1 MKRPLAFV
9 GFSMAITLLLLNIID
24 YIYAKYV
31 LVLAVVLF
39 TVSLLITKLRQARVV
54 PLVCGATL
62 LACLIFILGYA
73 NVNNQQMLDGCQA
86 RTVFTIV
93 DDVEVKDDT
102 YLYTVKTKYIDVKN
116 APQNIKLKLYCD
128 RKINADYY
136 ENVVGIIKYKK
147 SYSNAFSSY
156 GAYADSRYV
165 SASLESYAIALNNNE
180 KPLNYYVLKAR
191 QYIKNSITL
200 YLKNDT
206 GALCYALLT
215 GNKTLLSDKAYSNFK
230 TCGATHIMAVS
241 GLHTA
246 VICMGFYLLLKN
258 IGVKRNIRTLLSL
271 LVLLFY
277 VALTDFSVSVI
288 RSSIM
293 IFILLFARVVNRK
306 ADALN
311 SLGLATA
318 LICINP
324 FAVSDTSAVLSV
336 LSVLG
341 MLAIKPKID
350 SYLKPV
356 NANKFLLYAYDS
368 FTLTLSIMI
377 TTFPAVWVFFSN
389 ISFVSYLAN
398 IILIP
403 LAQLTMIGSLFI
415 SLLGFSKFI
424 CIITAVITYIPAKL
438 MLTFADLLAS
448 NLGFL
453 TLDVSNE
460 FYLLSYCLIIVLL
473 GLSLVFNRK
482 IKVKALVA
490 VTMSVFILTASLSA
504 FQNIG
509 KTYVNVSSAN
519 AVVIYNPS
527 GAVVIGADN
536 ASDYYDVRK
545 CLQIAKSDTVI
556 FVDCD
561 YDNDKLSNLAMNNK
575 IFYNNCDFN
584 IDLCEGITVQYQ
596 SGVVYAKVNN
606 SNVVI
611 NKKYVIVDDY
621 FSCLRKSKYIND
633 NDVDTVIGIRK

>member
-54 PLVCGATL
+54 PLVCGAAL

-136 ENVVGIIKYKK
+136 ENVVGVIKYKK

-341 MLAIKPKID
+341 MLA
-350 SYLKPV
+350 
-356 NANKFLLYAYDS
+356 N
-368 FTLTLSIMI
+368 
-377 TTFPAVWVFFSN
+377 
-389 ISFVSYLAN
+389 
-398 IILIP
+398 
-403 LAQLTMIGSLFI
+403 
-415 SLLGFSKFI
+415 SKKRYRYI
-424 CIITAVITYIPAKL
+424 C
-438 MLTFADLLAS
+438 
-448 NLGFL
+448 
-453 TLDVSNE
+453 
-460 FYLLSYCLIIVLL
+460 
-473 GLSLVFNRK
+473 
-482 IKVKALVA
+482 
-490 VTMSVFILTASLSA
+490 
-504 FQNIG
+504 
-509 KTYVNVSSAN
+509 
-519 AVVIYNPS
+519 
-527 GAVVIGADN
+527 
-536 ASDYYDVRK
+536 
-545 CLQIAKSDTVI
+545 
-556 FVDCD
+556 
-561 YDNDKLSNLAMNNK
+561 
-575 IFYNNCDFN
+575 
-584 IDLCEGITVQYQ
+584 
-596 SGVVYAKVNN
+596 
-606 SNVVI
+606 
-611 NKKYVIVDDY
+611 
-621 FSCLRKSKYIND
+621 
-633 NDVDTVIGIRK
+633 